1 MGTSS
6 SGTIAAVLGEP
17 LPVELMNTI
26 RGGRGDV
33 RDALDSDESVH
44 EWLKVM
50 ADRILAESGAHTISF
65 SLEDARVVAADLRAL
80 RDALR
85 SLAAEITADPR
96 PATSEVNHV
105 QAVAT
110 INALADARAEL
121 VWPVDGAP
129 IRAATVHGSQARL
142 AVGLIAR
149 QAIDFFGGPPRHQL
163 RACLAPHCVLYFVKE
178 HPRREWCTPKCG
190 NRARVKRHYDRQ
202 TAGSS

>member
-1 MGTSS
+1 MDTTT

-26 RGGRGDV
+26 RGGRGDI
-33 RDALDSDESVH
+33 RDALDTDEAVY
-44 EWLKVM
+44 EWLEVM
-50 ADRILAESGAHTISF
+50 ADRILAESGAHTIAF
-65 SLEDARVVAADLRAL
+65 SLEDARLVADDLRAL

-85 SLAAEITADPR
+85 SLASEITEDPR
-96 PATSEVNHV
+96 PSTSAMTHA

-110 INALADARAEL
+110 INMLASARAEL
-121 VWPVDGAP
+121 VWPVDGEP
-129 IRAATVHGSQARL
+129 IRAATVRGSQARL

-149 QAIDFFGGPPRHQL
+149 QAIDFLGGPTRHQL
-163 RACLAPHCVLYFVKE
+163 RACLGPHCVLFFVKE

-202 TAGSS
+202 TAAGS

>member
-1 MGTSS
+1 MGTSTA
-6 SGTIAAVLGEP
+6 GTIAAVFGEP

-26 RGGRGDV
+26 RGGRGDL
-33 RDALDSDESVH
+33 RDALDSDESVY
-44 EWLKVM
+44 EWLMAM
-50 ADRILAESGAHTISF
+50 ADRILAESGAHTIAF
-65 SLEDARVVAADLRAL
+65 SQEDARLVARDLRAL

-85 SLAAEITADPR
+85 SLAAEITEDPR
-96 PATSEVNHV
+96 PATSRMTHT

-110 INALADARAEL
+110 INVLADARAEL
-121 VWPVDGAP
+121 VWPADGEP
-129 IRAATVHGSQARL
+129 IRAAAVRGSQARL

-163 RACLAPHCVLYFVKE
+163 RACLAPRCVLYFVKE

-202 TAGSS
+202 STGS